1 MVGPVEAEMSVPT
14 ALRKANAANVDDQE
28 GGEAIKGEGEK
39 PIYAIQPSI
48 LRHKDGRLQVLCRT
62 RNAQI
67 ATSWSSD
74 NGETWSKVT
83 LLDVP
88 NNNSGTDAVTMKDGR
103 PKSHLSNAQHL
114 IAYWPSW
121 QNDFGSY
128 PSARPIGQMLP

>member
-1 MVGPVEAEMSVPT
+1 MKDGRHVLDVYK
-14 ALRKANAANVDDQE
+14 RQDQE

-88 NNNSGTDAVTMKDGR
+88 NNNSGTDAVTMKDEMCIR
-103 PKSHLSNAQHL
+103 DSL
-114 IAYWPSW
+114 IRFLLLVTPS
-121 QNDFGSY
+121 Y
-128 PSARPIGQMLP
+128 V